1 MLVEALRARLPALAR
16 ALPLTRVVLFGSYA
30 RGRHT
35 AASDVDLLVVYA
47 DPPRA
52 DAYAVVRKALG
63 LPRLEPHVY
72 SEAEYRAVQ
81 ATVDRMTRG
90 GVTLLGDP

>member
-1 MLVEALRARLPALAR
+1 MVRQTLA
-16 ALPLTRVVLFGSYA
+16 
-30 RGRHT
+30 
-35 AASDVDLLVVYA
+35 
-47 DPPRA
+47 
-52 DAYAVVRKALG
+52 

-90 GVTLLGDP
+90 GVTLLGSHL

>member
-1 MLVEALRARLPALAR
+1 M
-16 ALPLTRVVLFGSYA
+16 LFGLYA

-35 AASDVDLLVVYA
+35 AASNVDLLVVYA

-52 DAYAVVRKALG
+52 EAYAVVRQTLA

-72 SEAEYRAVQ
+72 SEAEYRAAQ
-81 ATVDRMTRG
+81 GTVDRMARG
-90 GVTLLGDP
+90 GVLLLGSDV